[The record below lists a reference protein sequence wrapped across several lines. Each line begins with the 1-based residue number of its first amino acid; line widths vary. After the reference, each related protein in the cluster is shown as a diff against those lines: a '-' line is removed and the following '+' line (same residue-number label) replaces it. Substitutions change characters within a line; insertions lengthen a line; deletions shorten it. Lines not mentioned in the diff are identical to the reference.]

1 MHRFDLPMAWLALLL
16 ASSVL
21 FGLGA
26 RAPAVAA
33 TSTTCK
39 AITQTI
45 ERREGIPEGLLYAIA
60 LTESGR
66 WDPHRK
72 ESYAWPWTVRAKD
85 DAFVEVTASRALDI
99 VRGLQRSGRRNIDV
113 GCMQVNLMYH
123 GEAFG
128 SLEEAIDPERNIT
141 YAATFLKRLRAETR
155 SWATAVERYHSSDP
169 GRGRAYR
176 QRVIGNWNKA
186 KREPSIVEV
195 ATGRT
200 TSPRTSHARTE
211 PTPALEIE
219 VVRPNYKSAGAI
231 TPEHAAPAPA
241 ANDENS
247 RIRRPGGIVAIHGL
261 DVAVRTSSFVEIYRP
276 AF

>member
-16 ASSVL
+16 LPSVL

-26 RAPAVAA
+26 RAPAIAA

-39 AITQTI
+39 AATQTI

-123 GEAFG
+123 GDAFG

-169 GRGRAYR
+169 LRGRAYR
-176 QRVIGNWNKA
+176 ERVIGNWNKV
-186 KREPSIVEV
+186 KHDPSIVQV
-195 ATGRT
+195 TTGRSASPE
-200 TSPRTSHARTE
+200 TSLGRDE
-211 PTPALEIE
+211 PTSSLQIE
-219 VVRPNYKSAGAI
+219 VVRPNYTSAGAI
-231 TPEHAAPAPA
+231 TSRRDHPVADNEK
-241 ANDENS
+241 S
-247 RIRRPGGIVAIHGL
+247 RIRKPGGIVAIHGL